1 MIHNEPEQ
9 SERIHASCVSIGS
22 KGVLLL
28 GKSGSG
34 KSDVALRLMARGAML
49 VADDQVILRA
59 EEGALV
65 ASVDPH
71 IRGLLEIHGVG
82 LVRYPVATNIPV
94 RLAVNLVPINEMEHI
109 PTTQH
114 FAALGISVPQI
125 GIYGF
130 DASTPDKIYAAIHAM
145 RRGNLHTGFLPER
158 DGGGA

>member
-1 MIHNEPEQ
+1 MIHNQPEH

-49 VADDQVILRA
+49 VADDQVILRE
-59 EEGALV
+59 EEGRLI
-65 ASVDPH
+65 ASVDPQ

-94 RLAVNLVPINEMEHI
+94 RLAVNLVALDKMEHI
-109 PTTQH
+109 PAPATYS
-114 FAALGISVPQI
+114 ALGVSVPQI

-145 RRGNLHTGFLPER
+145 RRDNLHTGFLPDR
-158 DGGGA
+158 NGRKT